1 MAPPSDQVTKCQRVL
16 PFGASC
22 PSLNPTVW
30 LDPCSRRS
38 RKTLKFAA
46 SNWMTAA
53 VSLACATVS
62 APNRRRKDIVRSIKS
77 WRIESIASPAN
88 EPSEFLTDAG
98 LVLYTTAVF
107 PCVPGYGAPASPRF
121 EHPANIDVA
130 GHADKA
136 FASRLPNAS
145 ACIS

>member
-62 APNRRRKDIVRSIKS
+62 APNRSRKDIVRRSEEHTSELQSRSDIVCRLLLEKKKKKLHS
-77 WRIESIASPAN
+77 ESM
-88 EPSEFLTDAG
+88 
-98 LVLYTTAVF
+98 
-107 PCVPGYGAPASPRF
+107 
-121 EHPANIDVA
+121 
-130 GHADKA
+130 
-136 FASRLPNAS
+136 
-145 ACIS
+145 